1 MINRVVNFLIH
12 VLSACRSDDA
22 PASASHILAG
32 GTAPALGVSPVDAPE
47 WDADDRGALLAF
59 LRTHTGRTLLLWL
72 RHSEE
77 VLKATACDAAQ
88 TRVDHARGRAVGYRE
103 AIASLIL
110 LSAPEGAATGRGG
123 NDDAPENQ
131 VEDFAEPP
139 VRGAAELRNQLSHD
153 S

>member
-1 MINRVVNFLIH
+1 MINRLLRSVTAAIFACFRWKH
-12 VLSACRSDDA
+12 VSNTQRLM
-22 PASASHILAG
+22 
-32 GTAPALGVSPVDAPE
+32 LGVSVQDLPE

-59 LRTHTGRTLLLWL
+59 LRTGTGRTLLLWL

-77 VLKATACDAAQ
+77 VLKSTACDAAQ

-110 LSAPEGAATGRGG
+110 LSAPKDGADAQSGDETSA
-123 NDDAPENQ
+123 DDF
-131 VEDFAEPP
+131 VETP
-139 VRGAAELRNQLSHD
+139 VRGAAALRNQLSHE